1 MLPQIICVLPYF
13 EMKRQKGN
21 AVGCM
26 QAGGRDHKKASTIP
40 AITFWALHLYLV
52 LATGEVAS
60 HWQTQYSLTF
70 GPKSYDLL
78 KET

>member
-1 MLPQIICVLPYF
+1 
-13 EMKRQKGN
+13 MKRQKGS

-26 QAGGRDHKKASTIP
+26 QAGRRDHKKTSTIP

-70 GPKSYDLL
+70 GPKSYELL